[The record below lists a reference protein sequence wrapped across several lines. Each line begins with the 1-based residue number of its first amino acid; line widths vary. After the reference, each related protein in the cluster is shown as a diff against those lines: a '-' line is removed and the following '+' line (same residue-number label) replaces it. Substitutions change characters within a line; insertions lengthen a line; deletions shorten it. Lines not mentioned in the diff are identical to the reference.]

1 MIKNDYYEIEY
12 DSIKNRVYYT
22 MKGLWKSV
30 AVVPNFEQDWRNV
43 VQKIRKDWTILGDLK
58 TLQPMPDD
66 VNALNGKVQ
75 QYLMTTGLRKVA
87 QVADIA
93 VAGSINAMARKS
105 GLKEVLWAFYDKPTA
120 ETWLNK

>member
-1 MIKNDYYEIEY
+1 MIKNEYYELEY
-12 DSIKNRVYYT
+12 DSDKNRVYYK

-30 AVVPNFEQDWRNV
+30 AVVPNFEQDWINMVRKTRNG
-43 VQKIRKDWTILGDLK
+43 WTILGDLK
-58 TLQPMPDD
+58 TLQPMPAD

-75 QYLMTTGLRKVA
+75 QYLMGQGLRKVA

-105 GLKEVLWAFYDKPTA
+105 GLREVLWAFYDKPTA